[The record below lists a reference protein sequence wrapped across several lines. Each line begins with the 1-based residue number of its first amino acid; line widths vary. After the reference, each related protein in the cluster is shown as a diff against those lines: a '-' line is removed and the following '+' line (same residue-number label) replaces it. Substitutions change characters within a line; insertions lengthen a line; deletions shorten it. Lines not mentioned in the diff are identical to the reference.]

1 MLTFYKKD
9 GFIERKEFL
18 QVLLAYNYI
27 FNISEER
34 HRLFIK
40 DSTFNILRFE
50 FKKPC
55 YCRSA

>member
-9 GFIERKEFL
+9 GFIKRKEFL

-40 DSTFNILRFE
+40 DSTSHFAFLN
-50 FKKPC
+50 
-55 YCRSA
+55 